1 MFEKNRLIRYRFNKD
16 TNVIFFQHENPRQHV
31 FTLTLNSYVDLNLTF
46 HMDKNIVI
54 LVLPEQICR
63 LNLIFRKN
71 EKITNICFIV

>member
-71 EKITNICFIV
+71 EKITNIFVIV